1 MAISI
6 KKPRMNHLQRYIISL
21 VPRLDPKEYI
31 YIYIYI
37 SRDCARVL
45 FAQMHYTRAFC
56 IAFQIKGAGSEGE
69 GRTKARKTLVKSA
82 RHAREL
88 TDRKRERKRGP
99 NLRAIALNKSQ
110 NTAFKLNQGLVVIGS
125 LTFSSSTLNHR
136 RLICFL
142 FLVTRLSSSER
153 DYCDYTLIRKWIVF
167 YSK

>member
-1 MAISI
+1 
-6 KKPRMNHLQRYIISL
+6 
-21 VPRLDPKEYI
+21 
-31 YIYIYI
+31 
-37 SRDCARVL
+37 
-45 FAQMHYTRAFC
+45 MHYTRAFC

-167 YSK
+167 LFEITKDFERRWRIEYER

>member
-31 YIYIYI
+31 YIYI

-45 FAQMHYTRAFC
+45 FAWMHYTRAFC